1 MTNFAGEISDIFI
14 QCFSSLSVQTSIV
27 ASLLSLLFKSNRVF
41 PAIVVEKLSA
51 KFLVCVS
58 KDEVQT
64 AKLLLRAMAS
74 LVASNCVLLSGPNS
88 ILDLLDSLN
97 SVTESS
103 WIRSTEDSV
112 EKPVLDH
119 QGQVTAYL
127 IATAIPWLATA
138 FTADTVNAA
147 EANEILLRLGKS
159 CERVCAE
166 WQSPFEVD
174 GQQSVFHVA
183 IVHATDSSIDPDS
196 MAGESRNSYFILFH
210 LLVKS
215 YYHICFGV
223 SFLYNCSSLT
233 VLIFYVFS
241 YDAKT

>member
-1 MTNFAGEISDIFI
+1 LTNFSAEISDIFI
-14 QCFSSLSVQTSIV
+14 QCFSNLSVQTSIV
-27 ASLLSLLFKSNRVF
+27 ASLLSLLFKANRVF
-41 PAIVVEKLSA
+41 PVIVVEKLSA
-51 KFLVCVS
+51 KFLLSVS

-88 ILDLLDSLN
+88 IMDLLDSLN

-112 EKPVLDH
+112 EKAVLDH

-127 IATAIPWLATA
+127 VATAIPWLATA
-138 FTADTVNAA
+138 FTADTANLA
-147 EANEILLRLGKS
+147 EASEILIRLGKS

-166 WQSPFEVD
+166 WQSPYEVD

-183 IVHATDSSIDPDS
+183 IVHATDSSIDPDT
-196 MAGESRNSYFILFH
+196 MTGE
-210 LLVKS
+210 
-215 YYHICFGV
+215 
-223 SFLYNCSSLT
+223 CSSCPV
-233 VLIFYVFS
+233 VLFS
-241 YDAKT
+241 